1 MEHGLVHIYH
11 GDGKGKTT
19 AAMGLALRALG
30 CGWRVAIVQFL
41 KGSPTGEMAI
51 LEQMSGVMI
60 LRGGADTKFSFQMS
74 EAEREESRR
83 LHHAQ
88 LMEAMQAAK
97 RHEYDLLIL
106 DEVLDACG
114 CGLLDEALLLKTIAK
129 RPLRLEL
136 VLTGR
141 NPSQGMLDLADYV
154 TEMKMQKHPYERGLL
169 ARRGVEF

>member
-1 MEHGLVHIYH
+1 MEHGMVHIYH

-30 CGWRVAIVQFL
+30 CGWRVGIVQFL
-41 KGSPTGEMAI
+41 KGSPTGEIMA

-60 LRGGADTKFSFQMS
+60 LRGRAGTKFSVQMNQ
-74 EAEREESRR
+74 AEREEARA

-88 LMEAMQAAK
+88 LTEAMQAAE
-97 RHEYDLLIL
+97 RQGYDLLIL
-106 DEVLDACG
+106 DEALDACG
-114 CGLLDEALLLKTIAK
+114 CGLLDEALLLKTIAQ
-129 RPLRLEL
+129 RPPRLEL

-141 NPSQGMLDLADYV
+141 NPSHSVLNLADYV
-154 TEMKMQKHPYERGLL
+154 TEMKLQKHPYERGIP

>member
-41 KGSPTGEMAI
+41 KGRPSGEITI
-51 LEQMSGVMI
+51 LEQMSGVLI
-60 LRGGADTKFSFQMS
+60 LRGRAGTKFSVQMN
-74 EAEREESRR
+74 EAEREEARA
-83 LHHAQ
+83 LHHTQ
-88 LMEAMQAAK
+88 LAEAMETAERQA
-97 RHEYDLLIL
+97 YDLLIL
-106 DEVLDACG
+106 DEALDACG
-114 CGLLDEALLLKTIAK
+114 CGLLDEALLRKAIAQ
-129 RPLRLEL
+129 RPPKLEL

-141 NPSQGMLDLADYV
+141 NPSQAVLDLADYV
-154 TEMKMQKHPYERGLL
+154 TEMKLQKHPYEQGIL